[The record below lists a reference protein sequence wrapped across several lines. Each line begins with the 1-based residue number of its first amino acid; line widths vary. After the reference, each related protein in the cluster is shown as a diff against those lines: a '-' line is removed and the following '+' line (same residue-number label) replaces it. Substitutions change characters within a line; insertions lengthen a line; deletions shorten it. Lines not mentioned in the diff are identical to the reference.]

1 MAFSVSSKLKN
12 LLMVGYLR
20 NDYICTLPDLRTMP
34 SASGQKPEPISVEMS
49 GPTASIILT
58 QGAINLW
65 FGRSAERAL
74 IAKILII
81 ISKVDSTTE
90 HEQEVVCNFEKISE
104 FEHNGYILT
113 SYARRDDKY
122 RAIFVVPFSN
132 PRALE
137 MFIES
142 LLEEI
147 EHGDVRITL
156 YWSGGRARMNIL
168 KEELSRLNCF
178 SQLNV
183 IYKEEEP

>member
-1 MAFSVSSKLKN
+1 M
-12 LLMVGYLR
+12 
-20 NDYICTLPDLRTMP
+20 
-34 SASGQKPEPISVEMS
+34 EMS

-90 HEQEVVCNFEKISE
+90 HEQEVVCSFEKISE

-113 SYARRDDKY
+113 TYARRDDKY

-137 MFIES
+137 LFIES

-147 EHGDVRITL
+147 EHEDVRITL
-156 YWSGGRARMNIL
+156 YWSGGRARMNII

-178 SQLNV
+178 TLLNV
-183 IYKEEEP
+183 IYKEDQLGGQTE

>member
-1 MAFSVSSKLKN
+1 
-12 LLMVGYLR
+12 
-20 NDYICTLPDLRTMP
+20 MP
-34 SASGQKPEPISVEMS
+34 SASGQKPEPVSVEMS
-49 GPTASIILT
+49 GSTVSAVLT

-65 FGRSAERAL
+65 FGRSADRAL
-74 IAKILII
+74 IAKIPVL

-90 HEQEVVCNFEKISE
+90 HEREVICSFEKISE

-132 PRALE
+132 PQALE
-137 MFIES
+137 LFIES

-178 SQLNV
+178 SQLSV
-183 IYKEEEP
+183 IYKEDPLGEQTI

>member
-1 MAFSVSSKLKN
+1 
-12 LLMVGYLR
+12 
-20 NDYICTLPDLRTMP
+20 MP
-34 SASGQKPEPISVEMS
+34 SASGQKPEPVSVEMS
-49 GPTASIILT
+49 GPTVSAVLT

-65 FGRSAERAL
+65 FGKSADRTL
-74 IAKILII
+74 IAKIPIL

-90 HEQEVVCNFEKISE
+90 HEREVICNFEKISE
-104 FEHNGYILT
+104 FEHNGYVLT

-142 LLEEI
+142 LLDEI
-147 EHGDVRITL
+147 RHGDVRITL

-183 IYKEEEP
+183 TYKEDQLGQQAL

>member
-1 MAFSVSSKLKN
+1 
-12 LLMVGYLR
+12 
-20 NDYICTLPDLRTMP
+20 MP
-34 SASGQKPEPISVEMS
+34 SASGLKPEPVSVEMS
-49 GPTASIILT
+49 GPTASIVLT

-65 FGRSAERAL
+65 FGKSADREL

-90 HEQEVVCNFEKISE
+90 HEREVICNFEKISE

-113 SYARRDDKY
+113 SYARRDDMY

-147 EHGDVRITL
+147 EHEDVRITL

-178 SQLNV
+178 SQLSV
-183 IYKEEEP
+183 IYKDDQLGEQIA

>member
-1 MAFSVSSKLKN
+1 M
-12 LLMVGYLR
+12 
-20 NDYICTLPDLRTMP
+20 
-34 SASGQKPEPISVEMS
+34 EMS

-113 SYARRDDKY
+113 TYARRDDKY

-137 MFIES
+137 LFIES

-147 EHGDVRITL
+147 EHEDVRITL
-156 YWSGGRARMNIL
+156 YWSGGRARMNII

-178 SQLNV
+178 TLLNV
-183 IYKEEEP
+183 IYKEDQLGGQTE